1 MVLLMHGAIY
11 AQDAEMGDGVSQF
24 PDSGITLKL
33 NAAYALV
40 GVVNPQLEFRLTP
53 HSAFQTE
60 FVYSPWR
67 SINGK
72 HMHFG
77 IFLNEYRYYVSERTK
92 GFYVGANVGL
102 MAFDMSKPYIVD
114 GKLRCQDRYSK
125 GGGYMLGAVFGYEWR
140 FARRWLLDVFVGF
153 SYMHSWYVGYSL
165 DGEVDMY
172 PHRPP
177 HKQPKYPDPL
187 NASAEWLPNKAGISI
202 GFLLWDK

>member
-1 MVLLMHGAIY
+1 MVFIMHGAIY
-11 AQDAEMGDGVSQF
+11 AQDVERGGGVSQF

-92 GFYVGANVGL
+92 GFYVGANVAL
-102 MAFDMSKPYIVD
+102 KLFDMSKPTF
-114 GKLRCQDRYSK
+114 GGGRLSLQDRYCK
-125 GGGYMLGAVFGYEWR
+125 GSGVMAGAVVGYEHRFAERWVVDIFAGFGYSYCWYNGYT
-140 FARRWLLDVFVGF
+140 LDNQI
-153 SYMHSWYVGYSL
+153 
-165 DGEVDMY
+165 DMY
-172 PHRPP
+172 PSHAVEPT
-177 HKQPKYPDPL
+177 YPDPY
-187 NASAEWLPNKAGISI
+187 NVSAQWLPTKVGVSI
-202 GFLLWDK
+202 GFLLNRPE